1 MSVDYTSRDY
11 DGLKQSMLDY
21 ASQIMPDWD
30 TSSEGDFGVVMT
42 ELFAYAGDIM
52 SYYTDRV
59 SQEAYIRTA
68 TQRLSLMNIA
78 ELLGYTPSNGVPAT
92 GTVTFQTDNPGDP
105 ITVHAGTQVST
116 DYIEAIDAPIIY
128 ETDVDVTVPAN
139 GGTAVIPVT
148 QGETQTMVALGVS
161 DGTPGQSFNL
171 PQLNVIDGSVQI
183 FVETAFA
190 SEKWV
195 PIPFLVDADPN
206 DKVYTVR
213 VDDTGATVVSF
224 GDNVNGIIPTLGL
237 HIWATYRIGMGAMGN
252 QPIGSVNTIVSEL
265 ADVVIS
271 TLADGTYVSS
281 AMVGGADA
289 ESNDSIRANA
299 PLAFRTQYRA
309 VSNQDFEDLAMS
321 VPGVTKAH
329 AVARHYTSVTLY
341 IVGPNGQDP
350 SDKLEQ
356 NVLDY
361 FEDKTLAGVSLSILG
376 PTQVPINI
384 GADVDGKRV
393 QLQVK
398 DRYSRPQVLSN
409 VTKALQNMLA
419 TPNVDF
425 GMHLSISDVY
435 HAIMA
440 VDGVD
445 WVVVPMFARADAA
458 QTGTADI
465 DFRDAEL
472 PTPGTFVID
481 PAGGMA

>member
-1 MSVDYTSRDY
+1 MAAIDFTSRDY

-21 ASQIMPDWD
+21 ATQIMPDWD
-30 TSSEGDFGVVMT
+30 SSSEGDFGVVMT
-42 ELFAYAGDIM
+42 ELFAYAGDIL

-78 ELLGYTPSNGVPAT
+78 ELLGYTPSNGVPAV
-92 GTVTFQTDNPGDP
+92 GTVTFQTDNPGNP

-116 DYIEAIDAPIIY
+116 DYIDAIDGPVIY
-128 ETDVDVTVPAN
+128 ETDIDVTVGGN

-161 DGTPGQSFNL
+161 DGTPGQSFDL
-171 PQLNVIDGSVQI
+171 PQTNVLDGTVQI
-183 FVETAFA
+183 FVETAFD
-190 SEKWV
+190 SEEWT
-195 PIPFLVDADPN
+195 PIAFLVDGDPS

-213 VDDTGATVVSF
+213 VDDTGSTIITF
-224 GDNVNGIIPTLGL
+224 GDNVNGLIPSLGL
-237 HIWATYRIGMGAMGN
+237 HIWATYRVGMGSIGN
-252 QPIGSVNTIVSEL
+252 QPSGAVNTIVSDVEN
-265 ADVVIS
+265 VVIP
-271 TLADGTYVSS
+271 TLDDGTYQSS
-281 AMVGGADA
+281 AMIGGADP

-309 VSNQDFEDLAMS
+309 VSNEDFENLAMS

-341 IVGPNGQDP
+341 VVGPNGQDP
-350 SDKLEQ
+350 SEKLEQ
-356 NVLDY
+356 DVLDY
-361 FEDKTLAGVSLSILG
+361 FSDKTLAGVSLSILG
-376 PTQVPINI
+376 PTQVPVNL
-384 GADVDGKRV
+384 GTATNPV

-398 DRYSRPQVLSN
+398 DRYSRPQVLAN
-409 VTKALQNMLA
+409 VIKALQELLS
-419 TPNVDF
+419 TPNINF
-425 GMHLSISDVY
+425 GMHLGIADIY
-435 HAIMA
+435 HCIMG

-445 WVVVPMFARADAA
+445 WVIVTMMARTDAA

-472 PTPGTFVID
+472 PTPGDFEI
-481 PAGGMA
+481 AASGGVA